1 MDSEARRVGHIGLL
15 DLQIRQALEKKEAA
29 ATKIAQLKAQR
40 QKLVAQQR
48 GIENRQRRAELNQL
62 KYEVGGLA
70 LLAGLSGTDRGAL
83 LGGLLIIADRL
94 QGESFFANCKQKG
107 DALLAEREANRQ
119 ARKHARQTATEP
131 TEAEGQP

>member
-1 MDSEARRVGHIGLL
+1 MDAETRRACHLGAL

-70 LLAGLSGTDRGAL
+70 SLAGLLETDRGAL
-83 LGGLLIIADRL
+83 LGGLLIIAERM
-94 QGESFFANCKQKG
+94 QGESFFQMAKKRG
-107 DALLAEREANRQ
+107 DELLAQRE
-119 ARKHARQTATEP
+119 ARKHARQATEP
-131 TEAEGQP
+131 SEAEGQP